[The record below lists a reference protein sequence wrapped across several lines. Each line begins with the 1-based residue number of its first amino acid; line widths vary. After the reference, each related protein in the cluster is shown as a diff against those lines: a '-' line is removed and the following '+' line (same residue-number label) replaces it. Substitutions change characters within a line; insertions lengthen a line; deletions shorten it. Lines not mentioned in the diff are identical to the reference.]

1 MEPVPRKAIVAVIV
15 DPSVCGACA
24 RRLLCTVCGGRMEAY
39 PSSLAGAGGLGHTE
53 PTRESREL
61 MRRPRGRGSC
71 CHPKPGFR
79 VAPVAEAQKARA

>member
-1 MEPVPRKAIVAVIV
+1 
-15 DPSVCGACA
+15 
-24 RRLLCTVCGGRMEAY
+24 MEAY